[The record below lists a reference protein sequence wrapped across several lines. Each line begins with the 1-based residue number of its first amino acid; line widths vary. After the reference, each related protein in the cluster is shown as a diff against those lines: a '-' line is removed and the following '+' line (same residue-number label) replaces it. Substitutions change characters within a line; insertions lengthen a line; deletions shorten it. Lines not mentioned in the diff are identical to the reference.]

1 MKLAKLQKKITL
13 AMYKIYRDVCFQKG
27 WQLNEHKHNPPSWEL
42 IAPKNHS
49 CTQKDAQKQR
59 LIVTAGTNG
68 SSKTIRT
75 EKLPSPE

>member
-42 IAPKNHS
+42 IAPKKHF
-49 CTQKDAQKQR
+49 CTER
-59 LIVTAGTNG
+59 C
-68 SSKTIRT
+68 SKTEIDCRYEWFVENNPYRKT
-75 EKLPSPE
+75 AKS